1 MIAKQARLQSRIKH
15 PDGWFYKIED
25 HSKTL
30 GFTYG
35 ASFDT
40 AALLVTSRVGEMHG
54 RMNEYKRV
62 WNSKISLKNKVDKLQ
77 ALVWSKGRWGLHLLH
92 LNTALKRTLD
102 GAQARFL
109 RRLAKIPAAFISR
122 ISNAKVRK
130 KCKAKRF
137 STQVFQAQCHWLGH
151 ILRRPEDHPLRLVVF
166 EPGPQLLPRL
176 TGTEFRRRR
185 GRPRGDWAQT
195 LIASLCK
202 YTQRTRAQ
210 LLTLAQDKQ
219 KFQLCVLRIC
229 RKVEMET

>member
-1 MIAKQARLQSRIKH
+1 
-15 PDGWFYKIED
+15 
-25 HSKTL
+25 
-30 GFTYG
+30 
-35 ASFDT
+35 
-40 AALLVTSRVGEMHG
+40 MHG
-54 RMNEYKRV
+54 RMNQYKSV
-62 WNSKISLKNKVDKLQ
+62 WTSKVSLKDKADKMQ

-92 LNTALKRTLD
+92 LNTTLKRTLD

-130 KCKAKRF
+130 KCNKVWRF

-166 EPGPQLLPRL
+166 EPGTPLLPRL

-202 YTQRTRAQ
+202 YTRRTRAQ

-219 KFQLCVLRIC
+219 KFHLCVLRIC
-229 RKVEMET
+229 RKVETED